1 MQEFGKF
8 DFKIYFTPNRL
19 EKYMSINL
27 YDKLVF
33 IHSFQFLSF
42 LLDSCVKNLFKNYF
56 KHLSQELIVSD
67 LVKQKAFYPYG
78 HMSSFERFLMK
89 H

>member
-1 MQEFGKF
+1 MQELGKF
-8 DFKIYFTPNRL
+8 DFKINFTPNRL

-56 KHLSQELIVSD
+56 KHLSQEFDCI
-67 LVKQKAFYPYG
+67 
-78 HMSSFERFLMK
+78 RFSQTKSILSLWTYV
-89 H
+89 